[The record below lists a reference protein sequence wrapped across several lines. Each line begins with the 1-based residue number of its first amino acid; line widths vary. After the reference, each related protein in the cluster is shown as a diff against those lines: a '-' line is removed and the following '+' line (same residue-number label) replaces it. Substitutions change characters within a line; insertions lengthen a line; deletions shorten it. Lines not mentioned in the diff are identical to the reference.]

1 MDKQCKMA
9 EHVKHVPE
17 LPLLFRI
24 ENFFNM
30 IYAYILGNSKDCW
43 TAIPAPDGIMRW
55 CSARGIHQWWCLY
68 PAERPDPRPVPF
80 QVLALERVSQS
91 MLNGHFNVVNS
102 QL

>member
-1 MDKQCKMA
+1 MDKQCKMT
-9 EHVKHVPE
+9 EHE

-30 IYAYILGNSKDCW
+30 IYAYILANSKDCW

-68 PAERPDPRPVPF
+68 PAERPDPSVPF